1 MHVLLFTIGFTEPE
15 TLNSHVRRLYPALT
29 RVLKDNALLLPSGI
43 QRALLTGYS
52 RERRLPSGLGFLSA
66 MLKRSGHSVELADR
80 LVDPDAWPSD
90 IHAFDFVGIHTTTP
104 CYRDGLNVLERLKA
118 EGFKGKIAFGGP
130 HTALYPDTVPSEV
143 DYLVQGEAEYVIC
156 DLVEGAYPTNSLI
169 VTPRIRDLDA
179 LPQVDYSLFMDR
191 PRSYELV
198 VPFFEGRRVV
208 NMTTSRSCPWQCTF
222 CSTKSIWG
230 RLWTRHG
237 PERIIDDI
245 RYLKSTYQIDGI
257 YFREDLFTAD
267 KKRVYEFCELVR
279 KNALEVRWAIETR
292 ASDACDSELVAA
304 MAGAGCRGFYIGAE
318 SGSQRMLDKYVKEAT
333 VEQTVQAVAT
343 AKRFGIKTAM
353 SLIVGNPEET
363 FADRYA
369 SYKIARRCK
378 PEILQTSVFNGAH
391 TGLNALGFKRYAVDE
406 RQVIRVDQAN
416 GSWSGQK
423 DRKMRVAV

>member
-1 MHVLLFTIGFTEPE
+1 MHVLLFTIGFTGSEN
-15 TLNSHVRRLYPALT
+15 LNSRVRRLYPALT
-29 RVLKDNALLLPSGI
+29 RVLKENALLLPSGI

-52 RERRLPSGLGFLSA
+52 RERRLPSGLGYLSA
-66 MLKRSGHSVELADR
+66 MLKRGGHTVELADR
-80 LVDPDAWPSD
+80 LVDSEAWPRD
-90 IHAFDFVGIHTTTP
+90 LHAFDFVGVHTTTP
-104 CYRDGLNVLERLKA
+104 CYRDGLNVLARLKT

-130 HTALYPDTVPSEV
+130 HTALYPETVPPEV

-191 PRSYELV
+191 PRSYELA
-198 VPFFEGRRVV
+198 VPFFDGDRVF

-222 CSTKSIWG
+222 CSTKAIWG
-230 RLWTRHG
+230 RLWTRHS
-237 PERIIDDI
+237 PERIVDDI

-267 KKRVYEFCELVR
+267 KSRVYEFCELVS
-279 KNALEVRWAIETR
+279 KHALEIRWAIETR

-304 MAGAGCRGFYIGAE
+304 MASAGCRGFYIGAE
-318 SGSQRMLDKYVKEAT
+318 SGSQRMLDKYVKEST
-333 VEQTVQAVAT
+333 VEETVQALSV
-343 AKRFGIKTAM
+343 AKRFGIKTAI

-363 FADRYA
+363 FSDRYA
-369 SYKIARRCK
+369 SYRMAKRCK

-391 TGLNALGFKRYAVDE
+391 TGLDAVGFERHGVDE
-406 RQVIRVDQAN
+406 RKVIRVDHAN
-416 GSWSGQK
+416 SSWSGQK
-423 DRKMRVAV
+423 DRRMRVAI